1 MRYDV
6 AVLGAT
12 GMVGQRYVR
21 ILSKHPWFN
30 LVALS
35 ASPQKAGARYGDAV
49 SWVIGGNAPEEIS
62 EIRLSKPE
70 PSQFK
75 DVDIVFSALPTEVAR
90 DIEPKFVSAGLAV
103 FSDSSPM
110 RLDPRVPLII
120 PEINMDH
127 IKITASQR
135 NTLGGVLVKTP
146 NCTSNVL
153 SLAIK
158 PLVDL
163 LGIPDHIDAV
173 SLQAISGAGYTGLPS
188 MAIQDNVIP
197 YIKNEE
203 EKMLEEPRKIY
214 GKASNTKIEPN
225 ESLYIEAT
233 TTRVPVLDGH
243 TVVIHAYY
251 SSEVDINDVLRAYED
266 FRSYPQELGL
276 PTAPRRPIVLHRAP
290 DRPQP
295 RMDRDLEKGMAVSVG
310 RIRVAARTKHSV
322 VKLVALGHN
331 TIRGAAGNTVL
342 NAETYVSLGLSKK

>member
-1 MRYDV
+1 MKYDV

-12 GMVGQRYVR
+12 GMVGQRYVK

-35 ASPQKAGARYGDAV
+35 ASPQKAGARYGDVV
-49 SWVIGGNAPEEIS
+49 SWVIGGTVPEEVA

-70 PSQFK
+70 PSEFK
-75 DVDIVFSALPTEVAR
+75 DIDIVFSALPTDISRE
-90 DIEPKFVSAGLAV
+90 IEPKFVSAGLTV

-110 RLDPRVPLII
+110 RLDPRVPLVI
-120 PEINMDH
+120 PEINADH
-127 IKITASQR
+127 LSITAFQR
-135 NTLGGVLVKTP
+135 SVLGGVLVKTP

-158 PLVDL
+158 PLIDL
-163 LGIPDHIDAV
+163 LGIPEHIDAV
-173 SLQAISGAGYTGLPS
+173 SLQAISGAGYSGLPS

-214 GKASNTKIEPN
+214 GRVSNMTIEPN
-225 ESLYIEAT
+225 ESLYIDAT

-243 TVVIHAYY
+243 TVVIHAHY
-251 SSEVDINDVLRAYED
+251 SWSVDINEVLKAYEN
-266 FRSYPQELGL
+266 FRSYPQELRL
-276 PTAPRRPIVLHRAP
+276 PTAPEKPLILHRAV

-295 RMDRDLEKGMAVSVG
+295 RLDRDLGNGMSVSIG
-310 RIRVAARTKHSV
+310 RIRIAAKRGGSV

-342 NAETYVSLGLSKK
+342 NAETYISLGLSKR

>member
-12 GMVGQRYVR
+12 GIVGQRYVR

-30 LVALS
+30 LVALG

-49 SWVIGGNAPEEIS
+49 SWVIGGEVPEDVA
-62 EIRLSKPE
+62 EIRLSRPE
-70 PSQFK
+70 PSEFRNI
-75 DVDIVFSALPTEVAR
+75 DIVFSALPTEVSR
-90 DIEPKFVSAGLAV
+90 DIEPRFVSAGLAV

-110 RLDPRVPLII
+110 RLDPRVPLVI

-127 IKITASQR
+127 MDIARLQR

-158 PLVDL
+158 PLIDL
-163 LGIPDHIDAV
+163 LGVPLHIDAV

-188 MAIQDNVIP
+188 MAIQDNIIP
-197 YIKNEE
+197 FIKNEE

-214 GKASNTKIEPN
+214 GRVSGTTIEPN
-225 ESLYIEAT
+225 GSLYIEAT
-233 TTRVPVLDGH
+233 TTRVPVLEGH
-243 TVVIHAYY
+243 TVVVHAHYGL
-251 SSEVDINDVLRAYED
+251 SVDANEVLKAYES
-266 FRSYPQELGL
+266 FRSYPHELGL
-276 PTAPRRPIVLHRAP
+276 PTAPKKPLILHRAQ

-295 RMDRDLEKGMAVSVG
+295 RLDRDLENGMAVSVG
-310 RIRVAARTKHSV
+310 RLRVTARRGGSV

-331 TIRGAAGNTVL
+331 TIRGAAGNTIL
-342 NAETYVSLGLSKK
+342 NAEAYVSLGLSKR

>member
-12 GMVGQRYVR
+12 GMVGQRYVK

-49 SWVIGGNAPEEIS
+49 SWVIGGEVPEEIS
-62 EIRLSKPE
+62 EIRLSMPE
-70 PSQFK
+70 PSEFR
-75 DVDIVFSALPTEVAR
+75 DVDIVFSALPTEVAG
-90 DIEPKFVSAGLAV
+90 DVEPKFVSAGLAV

-110 RLDPRVPLII
+110 RLDPRVPLVV

-127 IKITASQR
+127 MKITAYQR
-135 NTLGGVLVKTP
+135 NKLGGVLVKTP
-146 NCTSNVL
+146 NCTSNIL

-158 PLVDL
+158 PLIDL
-163 LGIPDHIDAV
+163 LGIPEHIDAV

-214 GKASNTKIEPN
+214 GRASNTEIRPN

-243 TVVIHAYY
+243 TVVIHAYHG
-251 SSEVDINDVLRAYED
+251 SEVDVNEVLRAYED
-266 FRSYPQELGL
+266 FRSYPQEVGL

-295 RMDRDLEKGMAVSVG
+295 RLDRDLESGMAISVG
-310 RIRVAARTKHSV
+310 RIRVAKRRGASI
-322 VKLVALGHN
+322 VKLVTLGHN
-331 TIRGAAGNTVL
+331 TIRGAAGNTIL
-342 NAETYVSLGLSKK
+342 NAEVYVSLGLSKR